1 MVGGSVDSA
10 VLRGDGQDCSVS
22 LPTLVKSLSKLGV
35 PSEILEAVLANL
47 TPFAVTL
54 PR

>member
-1 MVGGSVDSA
+1 MIVRLRSF
-10 VLRGDGQDCSVS
+10 LRGDGQDCSV
-22 LPTLVKSLSKLGV
+22 PMLVKSLSKLGV

>member
-1 MVGGSVDSA
+1 MIVRLRSF
-10 VLRGDGQDCSVS
+10 LRGDGQDCSVP
-22 LPTLVKSLSKLGV
+22 LPMLVKSLSKLGV
-35 PSEILEAVLANL
+35 PSEILETVLANL